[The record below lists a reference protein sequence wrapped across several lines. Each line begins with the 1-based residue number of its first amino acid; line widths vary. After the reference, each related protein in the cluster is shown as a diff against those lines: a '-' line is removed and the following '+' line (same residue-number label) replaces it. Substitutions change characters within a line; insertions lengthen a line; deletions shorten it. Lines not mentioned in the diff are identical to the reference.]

1 MFRHEKV
8 FAMERNCIVGQKPYN
23 INFFS
28 FRARNFVT
36 PIIESVRTPA
46 RITPYPTGRFF
57 WGGAVPRHFVPGY
70 DRTVLR
76 DVSQQALASQHRNA
90 GSCSHL
96 STSCDVRMDLG

>member
-36 PIIESVRTPA
+36 PIIESVRTPE

-57 WGGAVPRHFVPGY
+57 WGGAAQALRAGY
-70 DRTVLR
+70 DRTVPPGR
-76 DVSQQALASQHRNA
+76 FATGFN
-90 GSCSHL
+90 
-96 STSCDVRMDLG
+96 